1 MFDFKDIALKAI
13 HDIGGCDAADEYAR
27 GYDDGVN
34 AAYAAVQSLASE
46 DQRIEALA
54 RYYGFTSQA
63 NMLTEEA
70 AEFTVALNKLRRG
83 SSLAYGQIKEE
94 TADNL
99 VIALQLRVLLGPEDI
114 DKIMEE
120 KIQRQLGRIHEAD
133 AWAYEQYKKFHIKIE
148 DPSLNQRFINDF
160 NKDKLTT
167 EFWERKVNEPPTD
180 KCIIEED
187 WAKFGEQVKAESSA
201 NAEEKS
207 TIANEEEKQV

>member
-1 MFDFKDIALKAI
+1 MFNFKDIALKAI

-54 RYYGFTSQA
+54 RHYGFTSQA

-83 SSLAYGQIKEE
+83 SALAYGQIKEE
-94 TADNL
+94 VADDL

-120 KIQRQLGRIHEAD
+120 KIQRQLGRIGE
-133 AWAYEQYKKFHIKIE
+133 K
-148 DPSLNQRFINDF
+148 
-160 NKDKLTT
+160 KLTEEEKKLT
-167 EFWERKVNEPPTD
+167 EEFWERKANEPPTD
-180 KCIIEED
+180 KCVDEAGWEE
-187 WAKFGEQVKAESSA
+187 FGKKVRG
-201 NAEEKS
+201 EK
-207 TIANEEEKQV
+207 

>member
-1 MFDFKDIALKAI
+1 MFDFKSIALKAI

-54 RYYGFTSQA
+54 RHYGFTSQA

-83 SSLAYGQIKEE
+83 SALAYGQIKEE
-94 TADNL
+94 VADDL

-120 KIQRQLGRIHEAD
+120 KIQRQLGRIGE
-133 AWAYEQYKKFHIKIE
+133 K
-148 DPSLNQRFINDF
+148 
-160 NKDKLTT
+160 KLTEEEKKLT
-167 EFWERKVNEPPTD
+167 EEFWERKANEPPTD
-180 KCIIEED
+180 KCVDEAGWEE
-187 WAKFGEQVKAESSA
+187 FGKKVRG
-201 NAEEKS
+201 EK
-207 TIANEEEKQV
+207 